1 MFHLHS
7 FTVPAEESKHNPV
20 FPSFMTYHRILN
32 KSNTKGATSGTETY
46 YISGASEFTP
56 EIL

>member
-46 YISGASEFTP
+46 YISGIS
-56 EIL
+56 

>member
-32 KSNTKGATSGTETY
+32 QSNTKGATSGTGTY

-56 EIL
+56 GIL